1 MTDTLLH
8 CPECGAVLVGDDPI
22 DDYDSDPARRRY
34 FAILRGVWQN
44 LPDHWRQ
51 LLPSPTHLRKYAL
64 VKAGHCDT
72 AIVNCGSQ
80 KAAVEV
86 AAMAKRLDR
95 FAVTDVRGAVVVI
108 YVARSQKKRVQPKK
122 QFLECAD
129 RVYDILADIIGA
141 DPAEL
146 GRAA

>member
-1 MTDTLLH
+1 
-8 CPECGAVLVGDDPI
+8 
-22 DDYDSDPARRRY
+22 
-34 FAILRGVWQN
+34 
-44 LPDHWRQ
+44 
-51 LLPSPTHLRKYAL
+51 
-64 VKAGHCDT
+64 
-72 AIVNCGSQ
+72 
-80 KAAVEV
+80 VEV